1 MKSSLTLRRPQR
13 GATLLEAIAFLGI
26 AAFVILGAVSLFDK
40 AMTDSN
46 VNAAIVD
53 IQSVVQSIRKAY
65 AGQSNFSGL
74 NTDMLDQLGAT
85 PKNWSKQTTGGTYPN
100 KKSQFGGQVVLGTT
114 DDSSVGDSFYIAYTN
129 VPKGACTSLVQAL
142 AQQSTGVIVASK
154 GTVNIG
160 TAPNGTSGSPY
171 ASGFNKTT
179 LPAVIA
185 STAVVNGAASG
196 CGGTAP
202 FSINARFGFSGPSY

>member
-1 MKSSLTLRRPQR
+1 MKSSLVLRRQQR

-65 AGQSNFSGL
+65 AGQSTFLGL
-74 NTDMLDQLGAT
+74 TTDMIDQLGAT
-85 PKNWSKQTTGGTYPN
+85 PKNWSPLLTGGLSA
-100 KKSQFGGQVVLGTT
+100 KKSQFGGQVVIGSA
-114 DDSSVGDSFYIAYTN
+114 DESSVNDSFYIAYTN
-129 VPKGACTSLVQAL
+129 IPKGACTSLVQAL
-142 AQQSTGVIVASK
+142 AQQSTGVVVTSK
-154 GTVNIG
+154 GYANIS
-160 TAPNGTSGSPY
+160 TASLGS
-171 ASGFNKTT
+171 ASYSAGFNKTS
-179 LPAVIA
+179 LPASIA
-185 STAVVNGAASG
+185 FTGATMGGSG

-202 FSINARFGFSGPSY
+202 FSINARFGFSGSSF